1 MIYDKQKSKFDDT
14 IIRAVDSLV
23 NATYYGNGGEYNT
36 NPNMT
41 DEIFKREYKTL
52 FLGLPRQCGKSLY
65 LTKLL
70 NHFQN
75 DLMLRTYLIYPK
87 LEMLKCTDRYYKNHE
102 SKFTISQIHD
112 MSNPVW
118 YSSPIGGPDVMLY
131 DEVDPAK
138 YDEKMVRGKKLTLAL
153 YT

>member
-1 MIYDKQKSKFDDT
+1 MIYDKQKPKFDDT
-14 IIRAVDSLV
+14 IIRAVDLLV

-52 FLGLPRQCGKSLY
+52 FLLLPRQCGKSLY

-75 DLMLRTYLIYPK
+75 DLMLKTYLIYPK
-87 LEMLKCTDRYYKNHE
+87 LEMLKYTDRYYKNDK
-102 SKFTISQIHD
+102 SKFTISQIHN
-112 MSNPVW
+112 MACPVW
-118 YSSPIGGPDVMLY
+118 CPSPTSNPDVMLY

-138 YDEKMVRGKKLTLAL
+138 YDEKMVRGKKFTLAL